1 MKLHDPESPLLLGH
15 LLPDDEVHDAV
26 QESWIDQSLTLG
38 L

>member
-1 MKLHDPESPLLLGH
+1 MKLHDPESPLLIGH

-26 QESWIDQSLTLG
+26 QESWIDPNPVLG